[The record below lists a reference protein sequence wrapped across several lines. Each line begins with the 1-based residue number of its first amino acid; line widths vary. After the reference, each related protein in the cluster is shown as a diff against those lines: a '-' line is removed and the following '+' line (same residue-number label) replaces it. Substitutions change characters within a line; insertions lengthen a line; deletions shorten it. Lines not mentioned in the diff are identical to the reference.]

1 MNQLRWPLSL
11 KPFLG
16 TPASLC
22 SPRLGQRTLT
32 LYIIIICHHLIYFLD
47 WKPVTYAPCSSQSGL
62 LKTQVRSY
70 HYPTSILHW
79 LSLTVTIKSTQLK
92 MIYKTWVTWFCLQL
106 LPLCSFSDYIP
117 VTWAFCGTLRYHH
130 SAFACAVPSTYNAG
144 PCLFTQLDISYFSGH
159 RYNVISPERPP
170 LPDHLLVNA
179 NFPRLF
185 SLSIWIFSS

>member
-1 MNQLRWPLSL
+1 MTSL
-11 KPFLG
+11 PETFLW

-22 SPRLGQRTLT
+22 SPRLGQCTLT
-32 LYIIIICHHLIYFLD
+32 LYIIIICHHPIHFLA

-79 LSLTVTIKSTQLK
+79 LSLSVTIKSKQLK
-92 MIYKTWVTWFCLQL
+92 IIYKTL
-106 LPLCSFSDYIP
+106 DYLILSA
-117 VTWAFCGTLRYHH
+117 TCAILFFFWLHSSHMGFCGTLRYHH
-130 SAFACAVPSTYNAG
+130 SAFACAVPSTYNAA
-144 PCLFTQLDISYFSGH
+144 PCLFKQLDISYFSGH
-159 RYNVISPERPP
+159 RYNVISSERPP
-170 LPDHLLVNA
+170 LPDHLNA